1 MPTFSATINESSKL
15 KTSSINE
22 NNSIGISSGKSKSSC
37 WFCGNTRH
45 PRSNCPA
52 RNAVCHKCKKTGH
65 SENLCRFSSNSAAVI
80 CNDAD
85 DYFCAP
91 ISASIDSQFRVTSTV
106 LLNDTYKAEALIDSG
121 STNKSFISKKLTEL
135 LKIGV
140 IPSQCSIGMA
150 SASFSAKSYG
160 HCYVSLTLGDQLY
173 RKFKLVVLDDL
184 CTDVILG
191 TDFKEKHE
199 YIKIKYGGSEPP
211 LTFAALTTMKTEPP
225 ELFCHL
231 SNECK
236 PIATKSRKYSQ
247 NDRDFI
253 KSETQ
258 RLVKAGIIRPSNS
271 PWRAQVLVVHEKTKR
286 RMVVDYSETVNKYTQ
301 LDAYPLPK
309 IDKHVNDIA
318 KYKIY
323 STIDLRSAYYQIP
336 LSENDSPYT
345 AFEADGGLWEFTKM
359 PFGVTNGSACF
370 QRKMD
375 KFVTKYDLDD
385 TFSFTDNVTI
395 SGNSQEEHD
404 ENLKKF
410 NIAAEKEGLTLS
422 PEKSVFSTPVVD
434 LLRYRISHNTLQP
447 DPERLAS
454 LINLP
459 TPTCSK
465 SLKRVIGMFSYNARW
480 IQSFSDK
487 IKLLN
492 SATHF
497 PLNQIEVNVFESL
510 KAELAEAAM
519 QEIDENVSFTGE
531 TDAFDFAISG
541 TLNQDGRPVAFHSR
555 TLQGS
560 EQFHSSVEK
569 EAQAIVEAIHHL
581 RYFLL
586 CRHFTLITDQ
596 RSVAYMY
603 DYKSSS
609 KIKND
614 KIMRWRVALS
624 PYSYDIHYRPGYC
637 NAAPDTFTRVRWAA
651 INSESLYSLH
661 AALCHPG
668 VTRLH
673 NFIRSK
679 NLPYSVD
686 NVKQVCRD
694 YRICQ
699 EIKPKYYQPI
709 KSHLIKAT
717 QPFER
722 ISIDFKGPLPS
733 IKNPYI
739 ITMVD
744 EYSRFPFAYPV
755 RDVSTPTVIKCL
767 KNLFSIFGIP
777 GYIHS
782 DRGASFVSSE
792 LKQWL
797 ITKGISTSRTT
808 PYNPTG
814 NGQVERY
821 NGIIWISILLA
832 LKTRNLQVS
841 ELEKVL
847 PDALHSVRSLL
858 CTSTNC
864 SPHERLFNFQQK
876 STSGHS
882 LPSWLMSPGPVLMR
896 RNVRQ
901 SKYEPFVDEV
911 NLLEANTHYAHVQF
925 PDGRETTI
933 STKQLA
939 PT

>member
-1 MPTFSATINESSKL
+1 MKPDRLGVDPNSSDAAKIYKHWLRTFNNFIDSVSSTSGSSTPVNKLNLLINYIEPVVYDFVSECVSFEEALRTLESIYVKPKNVIFARHLLSTRKQKSGENLDQFLNNLKTLAKYCNFSAVNAEQYKSEMIRDAFINGLVSNSIRQRLLENKTLDLNSAFDQARSLDAAQESSNLYSQQAMPTFSATINESSKL

-22 NNSIGISSGKSKSSC
+22 NNSAAISSGKSKSSC

-65 SENLCRFSSNSAAVI
+65 FEKLCRSSLNSAAVI
-80 CNDAD
+80 SNDVD

-135 LKIGV
+135 LKIRV

-160 HCYVSLTLGDQLY
+160 HCYVSLTLGDRLY
-173 RKFKLVVLDDL
+173 RKFKLVVLDL

-191 TDFKEKHE
+191 TDFQEKHE

-247 NDRDFI
+247 NDRDFL

-309 IDKHVNDIA
+309 IDKLVNNIT

-345 AFEADGGLWEFTKM
+345 AFEADGGLWEFTRM

-375 KFVTKYDLDD
+375 KFVTKCDLDD
-385 TFSFTDNVTI
+385 TFPFIDNVTI
-395 SGNSQEEHD
+395 CGNSQEEHD
-404 ENLKKF
+404 ENLNKF

-422 PEKSVFSTPVVD
+422 PEKCVFSTPVVD
-434 LLRYRISHNTLQP
+434 LLGYRISHNTLQP

-465 SLKRVIGMFSYNARW
+465 SLKRVIGMFSYYARW

-497 PLNQIEVNVFESL
+497 PLNQSEVNVFESL
-510 KAELAEAAM
+510 KTELAEAAM
-519 QEIDENVSFTGE
+519 QAIDENVPFTVE
-531 TDAFDFAISG
+531 TDASDFAISA

-569 EAQAIVEAIHHL
+569 EAQAIVEAIHHW
-581 RYFLL
+581 RHFLL
-586 CRHFTLITDQ
+586 SRHFTLITDQ

-624 PYSYDIHYRPGYC
+624 PYSYYIHYRPGDC
-637 NAAPDTFTRVRWAA
+637 NAAPDTFTRVR
-651 INSESLYSLH
+651 
-661 AALCHPG
+661 
-668 VTRLH
+668 
-673 NFIRSK
+673 
-679 NLPYSVD
+679 
-686 NVKQVCRD
+686 
-694 YRICQ
+694 
-699 EIKPKYYQPI
+699 
-709 KSHLIKAT
+709 
-717 QPFER
+717 
-722 ISIDFKGPLPS
+722 
-733 IKNPYI
+733 
-739 ITMVD
+739 
-744 EYSRFPFAYPV
+744 
-755 RDVSTPTVIKCL
+755 
-767 KNLFSIFGIP
+767 
-777 GYIHS
+777 
-782 DRGASFVSSE
+782 
-792 LKQWL
+792 
-797 ITKGISTSRTT
+797 
-808 PYNPTG
+808 
-814 NGQVERY
+814 
-821 NGIIWISILLA
+821 
-832 LKTRNLQVS
+832 
-841 ELEKVL
+841 
-847 PDALHSVRSLL
+847 
-858 CTSTNC
+858 
-864 SPHERLFNFQQK
+864 
-876 STSGHS
+876 
-882 LPSWLMSPGPVLMR
+882 
-896 RNVRQ
+896 
-901 SKYEPFVDEV
+901 
-911 NLLEANTHYAHVQF
+911 
-925 PDGRETTI
+925 
-933 STKQLA
+933 
-939 PT
+939 